1 MTPSDAINA
10 ARIAADLLLALVPA
24 PVARQL
30 LDDAAV
36 RRSNAIATAAED
48 VKFPLDVDPDGRP

>member
-1 MTPSDAINA
+1 MTPKDAIDA
-10 ARIAADLLLALVPA
+10 ARIAADLLLTLVPA

-36 RRSNAIATAAED
+36 RRATAIADGAEAL
-48 VKFPLDVDPDGRP
+48 KFGAPDDSGL